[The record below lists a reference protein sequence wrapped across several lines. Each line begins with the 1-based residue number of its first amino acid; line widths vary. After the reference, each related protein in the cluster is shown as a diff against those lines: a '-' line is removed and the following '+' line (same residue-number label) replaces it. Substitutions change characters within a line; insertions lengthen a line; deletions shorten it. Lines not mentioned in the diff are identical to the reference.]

1 MSMINPLQSCRSEFR
16 KAKGKHT
23 WLLFLALLGINMAY
37 LFWGMRRADA
47 KTLSFAWEQTLFSI
61 PLVNTLFLSVVMAIL
76 SSRTMDLE
84 HKGSTWNFLQTM
96 QSRQSIFLGKMLYG
110 FIWVLLF
117 GVLQGISIIAI
128 GKYLGF
134 AGELPI
140 SKVLTVVCGELVSGM
155 VIYQIGCLLAL
166 LFASQFA
173 ALSIN
178 LGGTLAGFFLM
189 FVTDRP
195 VTPWSLLVALRVVDM
210 NYREGDASYKWF
222 AAPASSWVIA
232 FLLFAAVLISGMC
245 IYAHM
250 EEGTLSIFQEKRI
263 RSADAHT
270 SLPAELIKLKRS
282 PVWIAFFVIPMISA
296 AIGTFN
302 FMGNQGVL
310 SFTWESLWTQH
321 SLFLGI
327 FFLPPLIG
335 ILCSLLWRMEHAGTN
350 WNLTLSLES
359 PWKLV
364 KDKLLV
370 ASGISVLCIF
380 WIGILYVGCGILIGL
395 PSVPPAVFYECM
407 LCASVSCIAISA
419 AQIFLSLIIRSF
431 AIPVGIALGGSAAG
445 IALVVKGW
453 IYALP
458 YAMSARRVNLITV
471 HFKIR
476 YCRGTC
482 VFLHLYVQRGEK
494 KCREINF
501 KECFLLLLRW

>member
-1 MSMINPLQSCRSEFR
+1 MSMINLLQSCRLEFR
-16 KAKGKHT
+16 KAKGMHT

-37 LFWGMRRADA
+37 LFWGMRQADA
-47 KTLSFAWEQTLFSI
+47 KTLSTAWEQTLFSV
-61 PLVNTLFLSVVMAIL
+61 PLVNTLFLSVIMAIL

-84 HKGSTWNFLQTM
+84 HKGSTWNLLQTM
-96 QSRQSIFLGKMLYG
+96 QSRQSIFLGKTLYG
-110 FIWVLLF
+110 FVWTLLF
-117 GVLQGISIIAI
+117 CVLQGISITVI

-140 SKVLTVVCGELVSGM
+140 SKVLEVVCGEIVSGM
-155 VIYQIGCLLAL
+155 VVYQIGCLLAL
-166 LFASQFA
+166 LFSSQFA

-178 LGGTLAGFFLM
+178 LGGTLAGLFLM
-189 FVTDRP
+189 FVTDLP

-210 NYREGDASYKWF
+210 KYQEGDASASYEWF
-222 AAPASSWVIA
+222 SAPASSWIIA
-232 FLLFAAVLISGMC
+232 FLFFAVALILGMC
-245 IYAHM
+245 LYAHM
-250 EEGTLSIFQEKRI
+250 EEGTLSIFHDKRI

-270 SLPAELIKLKRS
+270 VLPAELIKLKRS
-282 PVWIAFFVIPMISA
+282 PVWVAFFIIPIISA

-321 SLFLGI
+321 SLFLGV

-335 ILCSLLWRMEHAGTN
+335 ILCSLLWRMEHTGTN

-370 ASGISVLCIF
+370 ASGMSVLCVF
-380 WIGILYVGCGILIGL
+380 WIGILYVGCGALIGL
-395 PSVPPAVFYECM
+395 PSVPPSVFYECM
-407 LCASVSCIAISA
+407 LCGAISCVAISA

-431 AIPVGIALGGSAAG
+431 AVPVGIALGGSAVG

-458 YAMSARRVNLITV
+458 YAMLQTGLKSTTLEWETNLGGFIMAASAYIVLFYLLSV
-471 HFKIR
+471 
-476 YCRGTC
+476 
-482 VFLHLYVQRGEK
+482 LYLQRSDVKTHE
-494 KCREINF
+494 
-501 KECFLLLLRW
+501 

>member
-1 MSMINPLQSCRSEFR
+1 MSAISPFQSCRLEFR
-16 KAKGKHT
+16 KARRKYT
-23 WLLFLALLGINMAY
+23 WLLFLALLGINLAY
-37 LFWGMRRADA
+37 MFWSVKRADTE
-47 KTLSFAWEQTLFSI
+47 TLSFAWEQTLFSV

-84 HKGSTWNFLQTM
+84 HKGGTWNLLQTL
-96 QSRQSIFLGKMLYG
+96 QSRHSIFLGKTLYG
-110 FIWVLLF
+110 FLWVLLF
-117 GVLQGISIIAI
+117 GALQGISIIVI
-128 GKYLGF
+128 GKQLGF
-134 AGELPI
+134 NGELPV
-140 SKVLTVVCGELVSGM
+140 SKVFAVVCGEIVSGM
-155 VIYQIGCLLAL
+155 VVYQIGCLMAL

-178 LGGTLAGFFLM
+178 LGGTLAGLFLM

-210 NYREGDASYKWF
+210 MYQEGDASVPYEWF
-222 AAPASSWVIA
+222 AAPASSWITA
-232 FLLFAAVLISGMC
+232 FLLFAVALILGMC
-245 IYAHM
+245 LHAHM
-250 EEGTLSIFQEKRI
+250 EEGTLSIFHEGRI
-263 RSADAHT
+263 RSTDART
-270 SLPAELIKLKRS
+270 DLPAELIKLKRS
-282 PVWIAFFVIPMISA
+282 PVWIAFFIIPIISA

-310 SFTWESLWTQH
+310 SFTWESLWTQY

-335 ILCSLLWRMEHAGTN
+335 ILCSLLWRMEHTGTN

-370 ASGISVLCIF
+370 ASGMSVLCVF
-380 WIGILYVGCGILIGL
+380 WIGILYVGCGALIGL

-407 LCASVSCIAISA
+407 LCGAISCVAISA

-445 IALVVKGW
+445 IAFVVKGW

-458 YAMSARRVNLITV
+458 YAMLQTGLKSTTLEWETNLGGFIMAAATYIALFYLLSV
-471 HFKIR
+471 
-476 YCRGTC
+476 
-482 VFLHLYVQRGEK
+482 LYLKRSDVKTHE
-494 KCREINF
+494 
-501 KECFLLLLRW
+501 